1 MDNKTI
7 NLQLNTLLQVGSIV
21 GIIVTATWFVA
32 DIKYHIDALDKET
45 HTLSRTMNSFIKD
58 QKKFN
63 ADQTQMLQ
71 IFARD
76 VAERVSYIKPQK
88 DLGIIK
94 NEDNLSDR
102 MQVSAM

>member
-1 MDNKTI
+1 MDTKTI
-7 NLQLNTLLQVGSIV
+7 NLQLNTLLQVGSII

-63 ADQTQMLQ
+63 AEQTQMLQ

-76 VAERVSYIKPQK
+76 MAERVSYVKPQK
-88 DLGIIK
+88 EQGVAT
-94 NEDNLSDR
+94 NENNIQDR
-102 MQVSAM
+102 LQVSAM

>member
-71 IFARD
+71 IFAKD

-88 DLGIIK
+88 GQEASQDE
-94 NEDNLSDR
+94 NNVPDR
-102 MQVSAM
+102 LQVSAL